1 MSPARFRPEAEEV
14 ARAVWRGRGSGHGA
28 HGRGGVPPSPRFGL
42 GALLIDEPLC
52 VVACEFIF
60 RWFDNRPS
68 RSPNFYL
75 VFCNCRELE
84 VLLASQS
91 FVLFCFF
98 LKKKNTSV
106 EITPYFIQRYTLSQH
121 KP

>member
-1 MSPARFRPEAEEV
+1 MSPASSRPEAEEV

-28 HGRGGVPPSPRFGL
+28 HGRGGVPPSPGFGL

-52 VVACEFIF
+52 VVECEFIF
-60 RWFDNRPS
+60 RWFDNRTS

-84 VLLASQS
+84 VLLAFQS
-91 FVLFCFF
+91 FVLF
-98 LKKKNTSV
+98 LKKKK
-106 EITPYFIQRYTLSQH
+106 TPLW
-121 KP
+121 K